1 VICLS
6 NNRPS
11 SRLVINLNIAEAFGL
26 SFPPGLLAIARA
38 PGANGMMTCG
48 ALVPAAGSDGFGAL
62 AWSRAR
68 RRPPAPQ
75 ERSKQQQAR

>member
-48 ALVPAAGSDGFGAL
+48 ALVPAGRIGWIRRACLVAGSPA
-62 AWSRAR
+62 
-68 RRPPAPQ
+68 PPAPQ